1 MAWSGYNN
9 LMTNTNRP
17 TAEQLIAMAASGAT
31 IDIVTM
37 TRVTRIDAK
46 VVARFAKAGC
56 CVLKES
62 TDGRLLV
69 ASGRKYLDCSHN
81 ALRIT
86 DAAGSRSFTI
96 GKVAS

>member
-1 MAWSGYNN
+1 MT
-9 LMTNTNRP
+9 TNTRP
-17 TAEQLIAMAASGAT
+17 TATELLAMAKAGAT

-46 VVARFAKAGC
+46 VVARFEKIARP
-56 CVLKES
+56 VLKES

-69 ASGRKYLDCSHN
+69 SSGRKYLDCSYC

-86 DAAGSRSFTI
+86 DGAGSRTIAQI